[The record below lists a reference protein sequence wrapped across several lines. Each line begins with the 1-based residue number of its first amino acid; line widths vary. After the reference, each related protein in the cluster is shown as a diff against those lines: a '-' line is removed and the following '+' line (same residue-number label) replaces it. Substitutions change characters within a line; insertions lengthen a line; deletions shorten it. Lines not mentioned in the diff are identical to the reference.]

1 MEHYSSPGAEPQLVL
16 AIFDSVGRAEAAL
29 RALQEAGF
37 TREQLSVL
45 TRHSDVE
52 LTAEQAVALERDA
65 EATSTA
71 VAVGSTLGG
80 LAGLLGG
87 LALFAIPGIGALAG
101 AGVLATTFGGAALGA
116 AAGER
121 AAHFR
126 SLGVP
131 EERSARYGQA
141 LERGEVLVAVTVA
154 DHSQARR
161 ARERLGQ
168 HAPLELDVHPLRSV
182 G

>member
-1 MEHYSSPGAEPQLVL
+1 MEQYPSPGEEPQLVL
-16 AIFDSVGRAEAAL
+16 AIFDSVGQAETAL

-37 TREQLSVL
+37 TREDLSVL
-45 TRHSDVE
+45 TRHTDVE
-52 LTAEQAVALERDA
+52 LTPEQAVALERDA
-65 EATSTA
+65 QATSTA

-121 AAHFR
+121 AAHVHE
-126 SLGVP
+126 LGLP
-131 EERSARYGQA
+131 EQRSARYGQA
-141 LERGEVLVAVTVA
+141 LERGEVLVAVTA
-154 DHSQARR
+154 RDGSQARR
-161 ARERLGQ
+161 ARELLGQ
-168 HAPLELDVHPLRSV
+168 HAPLELDVHPLHSV
-182 G
+182 S